1 MQKEDLTKSLT
12 KPNEQSN
19 IIQHP
24 TIKTLYKG
32 RPSKVVRSASKGKD
46 DSIPKN
52 NHKESNT
59 VNIKKY
65 SSYLSKGKDDL
76 FRTKYAKTEEVEARS
91 NIFQKKKSDNIMKY
105 YTTDKKKKSVSLYEG
120 RKDSEMQIRQAY

>member
-1 MQKEDLTKSLT
+1 MVECEGKIKLEISDNIKLSLKDYRSLIYKIVEKYEGMQKEDLTKSLT
-12 KPNEQSN
+12 KSNEQSN
-19 IIQHP
+19 IIQNP

-46 DSIPKN
+46 DSIPKS

-76 FRTKYAKTEEVEARS
+76 FRTKYAKTEEV
-91 NIFQKKKSDNIMKY
+91 
-105 YTTDKKKKSVSLYEG
+105 
-120 RKDSEMQIRQAY
+120 